1 MEVVHFNQKQLAARW
16 HLSEAC
22 LERWR
27 SEGIG
32 PKFIKLKGRVLYR
45 QVDIEAYEESCLATS
60 TKTSARVR
68 GNRRD
73 QARKNPNRERLGFH
87 YWWWNTEPNP
97 RPPSEPDSN
106 ALALRA

>member
-1 MEVVHFNQKQLAARW
+1 MEVVHLNQKQLAARW

-32 PKFIKLKGRVLYR
+32 PKFKKLKGRVLCR

-60 TKTSARVR
+60 TKTSTAQASARLV
-68 GNRRD
+68 
-73 QARKNPNRERLGFH
+73 PVWLM
-87 YWWWNTEPNP
+87 
-97 RPPSEPDSN
+97 
-106 ALALRA
+106 